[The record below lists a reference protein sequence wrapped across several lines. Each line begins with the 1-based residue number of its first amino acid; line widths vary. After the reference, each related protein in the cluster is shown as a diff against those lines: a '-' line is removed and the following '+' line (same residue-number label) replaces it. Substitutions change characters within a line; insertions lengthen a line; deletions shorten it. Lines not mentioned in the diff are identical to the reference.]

1 MSISITGRIIKAK
14 SKDDVTGKTG
24 KKPRHW
30 FSLDHSHIRVQFSD
44 GSSKHF
50 LFTNSQIAR
59 AIKNAKKHKDILP
72 KTSWVKEFWY
82 SNVIEQTSK
91 DIEDVISRK
100 QLPLLAKRYN
110 HIRIELSDKERHLL
124 FSHKDMQKAL
134 ERAENNTEVLPK
146 LSWVIL

>member
-30 FSLDHSHIRVQFSD
+30 FSLDYSHIRVQFSD
-44 GSSKHF
+44 GSAKHF
-50 LFTNSQIAR
+50 LFTNNQIKR
-59 AIKNAKKHKDILP
+59 ALKNAKKHLDNLP
-72 KTSWVKEFWY
+72 NTSWVREFWY
-82 SNVIEQTSK
+82 SNVIEVTPK
-91 DIEDVISRK
+91 DIDEIIEKK
-100 QLPLLAKRYN
+100 QLPSFAKKYN
-110 HIRIELSDKERHLL
+110 HIRVEISGEEYHLL

-134 ERAENNTEVLPK
+134 ERAETNTEDLPK